1 MPGFFMPS
9 LCRCFGY
16 HVRMSH
22 TSTLIS
28 CTEFADQGA
37 VVRVTSHKLH
47 EHESSMLVAEMRAY
61 LDSSERTLI
70 AADFEQVEF
79 ISSAALGAMV
89 TMNTELAKRGG
100 RLVMLN
106 LSDDAM
112 QVIKLTKLDKLIP
125 VSKDLKSAQKTLL
138 K

>member
-1 MPGFFMPS
+1 
-9 LCRCFGY
+9 
-16 HVRMSH
+16 MSH

-37 VVRVTSHKLH
+37 IVRVTSHKLH
-47 EHESSMLVAEMRAY
+47 EHESSMLIAEMRAY
-61 LDSSERTLI
+61 LDLSERTLI

-125 VSKDLKSAQKTLL
+125 IAKDLDRAQKTLL

>member
-1 MPGFFMPS
+1 MGS
-9 LCRCFGY
+9 QQRCFGY
-16 HVRMSH
+16 DGRMAD
-22 TSTLIS
+22 TSTLIT

-37 VVRVTSHKLH
+37 IVRVTSHKLH
-47 EHESSMLVAEMRAY
+47 EHESALLIAEMKAY
-61 LDSSERTLI
+61 LDASDRNLI

-125 VSKDLKSAQKTLL
+125 IAKDLNGAQKTLL

>member
-1 MPGFFMPS
+1 MMYNS
-9 LCRCFGY
+9 Y
-16 HVRMSH
+16 MSH

-37 VVRVTSHKLH
+37 IVRVTSHKLH
-47 EHESSMLVAEMRAY
+47 EHESSMLIAEMRAY
-61 LDSSERTLI
+61 LDLSERTLI
-70 AADFEQVEF
+70 AADFAQVEF

-125 VSKDLKSAQKTLL
+125 IAKDLDRAQKTLL

>member
-1 MPGFFMPS
+1 MAD
-9 LCRCFGY
+9 
-16 HVRMSH
+16 
-22 TSTLIS
+22 TSTLIT

-37 VVRVTSHKLH
+37 IVRVTSHKLH
-47 EHESSMLVAEMRAY
+47 EHESALLIAEMKAY
-61 LDSSERTLI
+61 LDASDRNLI

-125 VSKDLKSAQKTLL
+125 IAKDLNGAQKTLL

>member
-1 MPGFFMPS
+1 
-9 LCRCFGY
+9 
-16 HVRMSH
+16 MSH

-37 VVRVTSHKLH
+37 IVRVTSHKLH
-47 EHESSMLVAEMRAY
+47 EHESSMLIAEMRAY
-61 LDSSERTLI
+61 LDLSERTLI

-89 TMNTELAKRGG
+89 TMNTELAK
-100 RLVMLN
+100 
-106 LSDDAM
+106 
-112 QVIKLTKLDKLIP
+112 LDKLIP
-125 VSKDLKSAQKTLL
+125 IAKDLDRAQKTLL

>member
-1 MPGFFMPS
+1 MPGFFVGSSIPG
-9 LCRCFGY
+9 FGY
-16 HVRMSH
+16 DVAMAD

-28 CTEFADQGA
+28 CTEFSDHGA
-37 VVRVTSHKLH
+37 VVRVTTHKLH
-47 EHESSMLVAEMRAY
+47 EHESSMLVAEMKAY
-61 LDSSERTLI
+61 LDASERNLI

-79 ISSAALGAMV
+79 ISSAGLGAMV

-100 RLVMLN
+100 RLVLLN

-125 VSKDLKSAQKTLL
+125 VAKDLKGAQKTLL

>member
-1 MPGFFMPS
+1 MGS
-9 LCRCFGY
+9 RQLVFGY
-16 HVRMSH
+16 DGCMAD

-28 CTEFADQGA
+28 CTEFADTGA
-37 VVRVTSHKLH
+37 IVQVMSHKLH
-47 EHESSMLVAEMRAY
+47 EHESAMLVAEMKAY
-61 LDSSERTLI
+61 LDASDRNLI
-70 AADFEQVEF
+70 AADFEQVQF
-79 ISSAALGAMV
+79 ISSAGLGAMV

-100 RLVMLN
+100 RLVLLN

-125 VSKDLKSAQKTLL
+125 VAKDLQGAQKKLL